1 MSKPSLLDMLDQVRP
16 DLEPLAPH
24 FMADKELVE
33 KERYLTL
40 LAANLL
46 EEGGLT
52 EPQVRLFEMLL
63 RSMKI
68 ERPLAFHLQQVAKLD
83 KKELFETLSVLK
95 GNSSKAHSFTF
106 DLMMLLRISGTLS
119 KDGFNRLQ
127 QQVALLLNNN
137 DSIRRLSFLCLKL
150 LNGGIGLEAEEFAD
164 DVRIARY
171 NRSVGKR
178 PSWLVSYDVFP
189 KLPYSPGEFVYPK
202 TIVIYTQ
209 EIDAY
214 RQLFFPRCIVLSICA
229 QDEDWRGYTWGAV
242 YDHRGLPPIVAK
254 VITIPDGLN
263 SWLPL
268 FVNKVN
274 R

>member
-1 MSKPSLLDMLDQVRP
+1 MSKPSLFDMLDQVRP

-68 ERPLAFHLQQVAKLD
+68 ERPLAFYLQLVAKLD

-95 GNSSKAHSFTF
+95 GNSSKAHSFIF
-106 DLMMLLRISGTLS
+106 DLMMLLRISGALC
-119 KDGFNRLQ
+119 KDGLNRLQ

-150 LNGGIGLEAEEFAD
+150 LNDGIGLDAEEFAD

-171 NRSVGKR
+171 ERAIGKR
-178 PSWLVSYDVFP
+178 PIWLVSYDIFP
-189 KLPYSPGEFVYPK
+189 KLPYSPGEFVDPK
-202 TIVIYTQ
+202 TIVVYTQ

-229 QDEDWRGYTWGAV
+229 RDEDWRGYAWGAIC
-242 YDHRGLPPIVAK
+242 DHRGLPPAAAK

-263 SWLPL
+263 SWLPW
-268 FVNKVN
+268 FVNKAN